1 MQSALSSSDDPQQAQ
16 IPSGQT
22 FRLSLVGCLHFL
34 SFFSD
39 LGGLQVNRLPL
50 FLLILTLLSGLTKE
64 R

>member
-34 SFFSD
+34 SFVSD